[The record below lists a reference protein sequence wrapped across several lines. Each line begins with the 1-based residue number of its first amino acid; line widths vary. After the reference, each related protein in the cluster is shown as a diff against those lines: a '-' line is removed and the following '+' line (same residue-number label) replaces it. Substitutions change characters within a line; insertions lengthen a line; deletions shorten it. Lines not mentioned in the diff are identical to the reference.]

1 MDFSELAKQGLL
13 GVMLALSL
21 TVNYK
26 LGKMLLDE
34 KDKRIG
40 GAEKV
45 RDDIAEPLKNLQK
58 TTELIYDKIV
68 ISKEAQ
74 Q

>member
-1 MDFSELAKQGLL
+1 MDVSEIAKQGLL
-13 GVMLALSL
+13 GGMLALSL
-21 TVNYK
+21 TVNYR

>member
-1 MDFSELAKQGLL
+1 MDFSEIAKQGLL
-13 GVMLALSL
+13 GIMLAISL
-21 TVNYK
+21 TVNYR